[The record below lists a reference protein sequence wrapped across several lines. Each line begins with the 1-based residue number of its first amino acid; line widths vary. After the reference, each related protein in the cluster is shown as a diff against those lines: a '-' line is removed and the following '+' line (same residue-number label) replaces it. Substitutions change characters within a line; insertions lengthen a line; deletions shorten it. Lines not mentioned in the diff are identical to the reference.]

1 MKVVVRKKAFQKRD
15 NTHTIIVHLHSE
27 YIYIST
33 HREVYIIL
41 NSPKKLTEGSL
52 ELLVFPRRVT
62 LIGFLAKGARRTR
75 GSRK

>member
-1 MKVVVRKKAFQKRD
+1 MKVVVWKKAFQKRD
-15 NTHTIIVHLHSE
+15 NTHSIIVHLHSE

-41 NSPKKLTEGSL
+41 NSQKLTEGSL